1 MKYLIKSGAKSFAT
15 RYCAVGKYNNRGHNK
30 ANLIIK
36 VDGVGASE
44 LYVNAEMLREALITN
59 PEVIKEL
66 LGLQVK
72 DLRAI
77 EMKKEAEVKE
87 ATEIFETI
95 VEEPIVEEPK
105 VTILEEPKI
114 VAPKKPA
121 VKKAQPKKV
130 EEV

>member
-59 PEVIKEL
+59 PEVVKEL

-95 VEEPIVEEPK
+95 VEEPK

-114 VAPKKPA
+114 VAPKPA
-121 VKKAQPKKV
+121 VKKTQPKKV
-130 EEV
+130 EEA